1 MFNKIK
7 QKNYIYLLILVSF
20 FSIFYNQV
28 PTSYSSEAIEIK
40 NQISEKNDQIK
51 ALEKEIAEYQN
62 KIAKTS
68 EEAVS
73 LSKIIKELN
82 LTKDKLIKERSQ
94 IEKKINVAG
103 LVIKEIDG
111 NILTKE
117 EIINNSKY
125 AISDMIYTIYQEDKT
140 SIIYKLL
147 SKKDLKEFS
156 RIYNDLISLN
166 DNLKNKILE
175 LNGEKE
181 KLNEVKLGKLDEQ
194 EKLTELQKEL
204 IQKEKAVLV
213 TQKEKNTILN
223 ETKNKESEYQKLLAE
238 KEKKRDEFENE
249 LREYESK
256 LQFILNP
263 KSIPKEGSEV
273 LVWPL
278 DSVLITSVFGER
290 WGRYHYGLDFRASV
304 GTKVKSMQSGVVVGT
319 GDTDID
325 CKNAS
330 FGKWVFIKHDNG
342 LSSTYA
348 HLSSINVKVGQKIKK
363 GEAVG
368 LSGNTG
374 FSTAPHLHISV
385 YASDGADVKTVPSK
399 TCSGKIFTQPIAATD
414 AHLNPI
420 LYLPKTTKSMYKEG
434 VL

>member
-181 KLNEVKLGKLDEQ
+181 KLNEVKLGKLD
-194 EKLTELQKEL
+194 
-204 IQKEKAVLV
+204 
-213 TQKEKNTILN
+213 
-223 ETKNKESEYQKLLAE
+223 
-238 KEKKRDEFENE
+238 
-249 LREYESK
+249 
-256 LQFILNP
+256 
-263 KSIPKEGSEV
+263 
-273 LVWPL
+273 
-278 DSVLITSVFGER
+278 
-290 WGRYHYGLDFRASV
+290 
-304 GTKVKSMQSGVVVGT
+304 
-319 GDTDID
+319 
-325 CKNAS
+325 
-330 FGKWVFIKHDNG
+330 
-342 LSSTYA
+342 
-348 HLSSINVKVGQKIKK
+348 
-363 GEAVG
+363 
-368 LSGNTG
+368 
-374 FSTAPHLHISV
+374 
-385 YASDGADVKTVPSK
+385 
-399 TCSGKIFTQPIAATD
+399 
-414 AHLNPI
+414 
-420 LYLPKTTKSMYKEG
+420 
-434 VL
+434 